1 MPSTSG
7 VDLSIAGLASGFDW
21 KTVVAQLAQAER
33 APEAVWLANQRKIN
47 SKSSAF
53 NIVKS
58 YLSQLQTAAQALK
71 DTSIYNARSATSST
85 ATVATAT
92 VATASAGTAT
102 ANGTYAFNISQLAT
116 AASLRGAG
124 NVSSA
129 IIPSGVA
136 SSVTVGAANFATAVT
151 GGTFSVNGAQVT
163 LATTDTMQNVC
174 DKIATATSNA
184 VTASYDNATDKITLS
199 SASAIV
205 LGSGAD
211 TSNFLSVAKLYN
223 GTNTGTIVSTDTLG
237 RIDTSEKLNAADFA
251 TAITGGTSG
260 AFTINGV
267 AISFDAT
274 ADSTANVL
282 DRINNSAAG
291 VTASYDPTNNR
302 FTLANKAGGDTNI
315 TLADVTGNFLAAS
328 GRAAGALTRGTDLN
342 YTVNGGSTLVSQTN
356 TIDGA
361 SSGIAGLSVTALTTG
376 TTNIAGSTDT
386 TAITSALQNF
396 VSAYNNVQ
404 SYVTSNAASS
414 TDSTGKVTAGTLTG
428 DVDAANVATRLR
440 SNTFSPVSI
449 TGLSATFS
457 QLAGLGIKSNGN
469 NNTVTLDSATLSS
482 ALTSHL
488 GEVKNLLADST
499 SGLAVKLDAFLKTM
513 VGDAGTVTNH
523 QTALTKQS
531 KAIDEQITKQEK
543 IIAADVASWTKAFQA
558 MEQAQAKNNQDL
570 SFLTKN
576 FR

>member
-1 MPSTSG
+1 MPSTAG

-21 KTVVAQLAQAER
+21 KTVVSQLAQAER
-33 APEAVWLANQRKIN
+33 APESVWLRNQTAIN
-47 SKSSAF
+47 RKSSAF

-71 DTSIYNARSATSST
+71 DTSIYNARSATSS
-85 ATVATAT
+85 TAT

-274 ADSTANVL
+274 ADATANVL

>member
-21 KTVVAQLAQAER
+21 KTVVSQLAQAER
-33 APEAVWLANQRKIN
+33 APESVWLRNQTAIN
-47 SKSSAF
+47 RKSSAF
-53 NIVKS
+53 NIIKS
-58 YLSQLQTAAQALK
+58 YLSQLQTAAQSLK
-71 DTSIYNARSATSST
+71 DTSLYNARSAASS
-85 ATVATAT
+85 ATA

-102 ANGTYAFNISQLAT
+102 PNGTYAFNITQLAT
-116 AASLRGAG
+116 AATLRGAG

-129 IIPSGVA
+129 IIPSGDA

-151 GGTFSVNGAQVT
+151 AGTFSVNGAQVT
-163 LATTDTMQNVC
+163 LATTDTMQNVF

-184 VTASYDNATDKITLS
+184 VTASYDNTTDKITLT

-223 GTNTGTIVSTDTLG
+223 GTNTGVITSTGTLG
-237 RIDTSEKLNAADFA
+237 RINTSEKLNAADFA
-251 TAITGGTSG
+251 TAVTGGTGG
-260 AFTINGV
+260 AFTVNGV
-267 AISFDAT
+267 SISYDTT

-291 VTASYDPTNNR
+291 VTASYDTTNNR
-302 FTLANKAGGDTNI
+302 FSLANKSGGDTNI
-315 TLADVTGNFLAAS
+315 TLADVAGNFLAAS
-328 GRAAGALTRGTDLN
+328 GLSGGTLTRGTDLN

-356 TIDGA
+356 TIDGT
-361 SSGIAGLSVTALTTG
+361 SSGIAGLSVNALTTG
-376 TTNIAGSTDT
+376 TTNVAVSTDT

-396 VSAYNNVQ
+396 VTAYNNVQ

-469 NNTVTLDSATLSS
+469 NNTVTLDSAALSS

-488 GEVKNLLADST
+488 GEVKNLLSDST
-499 SGLAVKLDAFLKTM
+499 SGLAVKLDSFLTTM
-513 VGDAGTVTNH
+513 VGDSGTVTNH

-531 KAIDEQITKQEK
+531 KGIDDQIAKQEK

-558 MEQAQAKNNQDL
+558 MEKAQAKNNQDL

>member
-21 KTVVAQLAQAER
+21 KTVVSQLAQAER
-33 APEAVWLANQRKIN
+33 APESVWLRNQTAIN
-47 SKSSAF
+47 RKSSAF
-53 NIVKS
+53 NIIKS
-58 YLSQLQTAAQALK
+58 YLSQLQTAAQSLK
-71 DTSIYNARSATSST
+71 DTSLYNARSAASS
-85 ATVATAT
+85 ATA

-102 ANGTYAFNISQLAT
+102 PNGTYAFNITQLAT
-116 AASLRGAG
+116 AATLRGAG

-129 IIPSGVA
+129 IIPSGDA

-151 GGTFSVNGAQVT
+151 AGTFSVNGAQVT
-163 LATTDTMQNVC
+163 LATTDTMQNVFN
-174 DKIATATSNA
+174 KISTATSNA
-184 VTASYDNATDKITLS
+184 VTASYDNTTDKITLT

-223 GTNTGTIVSTDTLG
+223 GTNTGVITSTGTLG
-237 RIDTSEKLNAADFA
+237 RINTSEKLNAADFA
-251 TAITGGTSG
+251 TAVTGGTGG
-260 AFTINGV
+260 AFTVNGV
-267 AISFDAT
+267 SISYDTT

-291 VTASYDPTNNR
+291 VTASYDTTNNR
-302 FTLANKAGGDTNI
+302 FSLANKSGGDTNI
-315 TLADVTGNFLAAS
+315 TLADVAGNFLAAS
-328 GRAAGALTRGTDLN
+328 GLSGGTLTRGTDLN

-356 TIDGA
+356 TIDGT
-361 SSGIAGLSVTALTTG
+361 SSGIAGLSVNALTTG
-376 TTNIAGSTDT
+376 TTNVAVSTDT

-396 VSAYNNVQ
+396 VTAYNNVQ

-469 NNTVTLDSATLSS
+469 NNTVTLDSAALSS

-488 GEVKNLLADST
+488 GEVKNLLSDST
-499 SGLAVKLDAFLKTM
+499 SGLAVKLDSFLTTM
-513 VGDAGTVTNH
+513 VGDSGTVTNH

-531 KAIDEQITKQEK
+531 KGIDDQIAKQEK

-558 MEQAQAKNNQDL
+558 MEKAQAKNNQDL